1 MIDCTIITVCWNAG
15 DSIEKTIK
23 SVLKQKIDF
32 KKIEYLFVDGLSSD
46 NTIEII
52 EKYQKEH
59 KNINIRYIS
68 EKDKGLYDAM
78 NKGANLANGKWCIYL
93 NAGDVFFNEDS
104 LANLLN
110 VKNKDE
116 YDIIYGDTVQNYEDK
131 YRIVKSKDS
140 DELTYLHGMEFC
152 HQSCIIKK
160 TFQCKNPYPL
170 NYKIAGDCAF
180 FTSSFVNG
188 AKFYHVDKIISIFGL
203 DGLSSSKGS
212 LCIKENAEV
221 KLKYNLIT
229 KKEYKKETRVAILK
243 IKLREFIP
251 KKIIK
256 KRHDAIF
263 AKNVKNWYS
272 YEEIIN
278 IVNKQN

>member
-1 MIDCTIITVCWNAG
+1 MIDCTIITVCWNAS

-23 SVLKQKIDF
+23 SVLEQKIDF
-32 KKIEYLFVDGLSSD
+32 KKIKYLFVDGLSSD
-46 NTIEII
+46 GTVEII
-52 EKYQKEH
+52 KKYK
-59 KNINIRYIS
+59 KKYKDLNINYVS

-78 NKGANLANGKWCIYL
+78 NKGANLAKGNWCIYL
-93 NAGDVFFNEDS
+93 NAGDVFFNEYS
-104 LANLLN
+104 LNNLLN

-116 YDIIYGDTVQNYEDK
+116 YDIIYGDTVHNYDDK
-131 YRIVKSKDS
+131 YKIVKAKDS

-160 TFQCKNPYPL
+160 SFQCKNPYSL
-170 NYKIAGDCAF
+170 NYKIAGDCDF
-180 FTSSFVNG
+180 FTKAFVNG

-203 DGLSSSKGS
+203 DGLSSTKGS
-212 LCIKENAEV
+212 LCIKENADV

-229 KKEYKKETRVAILK
+229 KKEYSKETKSAVLK
-243 IKLREFIP
+243 IKLRKFIP
-251 KKIIK
+251 KKMIK

-272 YEEIIN
+272 YEEIKN
-278 IVNKQN
+278 IVDKKD